1 MKPPSLTDDESA
13 AGSVWLHSKAG
24 PDMADLAEGEQP
36 PAADSEPPEQPDD
49 TDRTQNATQT
59 EGGEGGESGVAAS
72 NSTAKLCNCV
82 PLGRPADVLA
92 LELVNG
98 SVLTEAL
105 AADSTVRTRS
115 QPAICLLVL
124 FYGRSCPFS
133 AAAAPHLNALPR
145 VFPDLRVLAVDAL
158 ENGSLNTRFGIIAV
172 PTVLLFH
179 NGRPVARY
187 NQSEPTLERLAEFI
201 SSHTLLSAG
210 GPLEIT
216 DADLAGPLPTVAEH
230 RLDWYLV
237 AAWLFIIVCVACAAT
252 RLRLWRRA
260 ADTVRAWWLEAE
272 QHLHEE

>member
-1 MKPPSLTDDESA
+1 
-13 AGSVWLHSKAG
+13 
-24 PDMADLAEGEQP
+24 MADLAERGAAAGRRLGAARAAGRHRSDAGGLGMP
-36 PAADSEPPEQPDD
+36 PRQREVREERVGGGVQLDGQTVQTVYRWAGP
-49 TDRTQNATQT
+49 RT
-59 EGGEGGESGVAAS
+59 
-72 NSTAKLCNCV
+72 C
-82 PLGRPADVLA
+82 LA